1 MWTYGTILILGA
13 SLLLVGYGWRR
24 ADRRWKVESATL
36 SARYTRA
43 LADADYASRVVGDS
57 ESVVV
62 ELRDEVHRLKTQTA
76 IKLQTE
82 IARSR
87 FSISEV
93 VIAEAP
99 HLASR
104 EWVRRVEQFDAE
116 LLRNGLLRMTDITVE
131 QLRVDVF
138 PWAVT
143 VEIYCG
149 VFPRWQIPL
158 GGMIVLDGRIVQ
170 LGDPVDESTLPHHEI
185 HMVRNL
191 D

>member
-1 MWTYGTILILGA
+1 M
-13 SLLLVGYGWRR
+13 
-24 ADRRWKVESATL
+24 
-36 SARYTRA
+36 
-43 LADADYASRVVGDS
+43 
-57 ESVVV
+57 V

-76 IKLQTE
+76 VKLQAE

-99 HLASR
+99 QLASR

-116 LLRNGLLRMTDITVE
+116 LLRTS
-131 QLRVDVF
+131 
-138 PWAVT
+138 PWSNS
-143 VEIYCG
+143 G
-149 VFPRWQIPL
+149 W
-158 GGMIVLDGRIVQ
+158 MIVLDGRIVQ

-185 HMVRNL
+185 HMVRDL

>member
-76 IKLQTE
+76 VKLQAE

-99 HLASR
+99 QLASR

-116 LLRNGLLRMTDITVE
+116 LLRTS
-131 QLRVDVF
+131 
-138 PWAVT
+138 PWSNS
-143 VEIYCG
+143 G
-149 VFPRWQIPL
+149 W
-158 GGMIVLDGRIVQ
+158 MIVLDGRIVQ

-185 HMVRNL
+185 HMVRDL